1 MNSERRSLSSYKSW
15 LVPVLICTAIAFALA
30 LGTPAAATET
40 AGTDVIE
47 AETME
52 EFIDLTAPDLE
63 EAAEQAAADYAA
75 DEQNAADPQ
84 NGPTDQQQ
92 TDPQNG
98 PEDQQDTDVDLSDYV
113 LKRILVDVPLQSF
126 YGAESAVEYE
136 DETVLTF
143 ATEADTKSAYEALCA
158 EFGAEHVLLD
168 GLMSLDDDPAA
179 AGEPETGGEA
189 GSGGDPENSGEPGTG
204 GDPNTG
210 GDPENSGEAGTGDDP
225 NTGGDPEPTQP
236 TFHGWGAEYMGMQ
249 YMLARYEAGFD
260 QGDPEQAGS
269 DEADPNTSGSDQA
282 DPNQSD
288 PEQPDQGDP
297 NAGDPDQPDPVT
309 IAVLDSG
316 IYPEHEIF
324 DGVTISES
332 SRNFVPGSNRKV
344 DPANYIDDYK
354 LTGHG
359 TAVCGIIAESIPKD
373 RIELMVIKLADKNG
387 ISSALLMKQ
396 GVDYAREHG
405 ADVINMSLSG
415 NYHNPE
421 RTAIVEETFAEAAGQ
436 GVIICASSGN
446 NRQNMDNADVY
457 MFPSESPSVICVG
470 AINKNET
477 LYSGSN
483 YGSRLDFVGPGSQLE
498 VASRA
503 AGDGYYTTQGTSFSC
518 PYIAACAGYLKLDR
532 AEHSM
537 LSARDL
543 MMRIAAEHAKAGQ
556 SAATSNAGETGH
568 NEAASTS
575 SSGAA
580 AANEAASTSSS
591 GAAATDPEAA
601 TQKPAHHMKFGYGAP
616 AFAENTVL
624 GAAVPYSELTAKTT
638 ATSYTYSGKAKT
650 PKLAVTYDGL
660 ATRGFDIEYL
670 TDSTAI
676 GTHKAKVTLK
686 GCFTETL
693 SAEASYR
700 IIPAKPSITKVKIT
714 KPRSAKKPRKAT
726 VIWSK
731 GQKYYQLQL
740 SRKSSFSTK
749 KTWKTTLRKKTVKG
763 LKRGKTYYLRVRT
776 GASVDGEMYW
786 SAWSK
791 TRKIKIK

>member
-1 MNSERRSLSSYKSW
+1 MDSERRSLSSYKSW

-168 GLMSLDDDPAA
+168 GLMSLDNDPAA

-189 GSGGDPENSGEPGTG
+189 GSGGDPEGES
-204 GDPNTG
+204 DPTTG
-210 GDPENSGEAGTGDDP
+210 GDPENSGEPGTGDDP
-225 NTGGDPEPTQP
+225 NTGGDLEPTQP

-249 YMLARYEAGFD
+249 YMLARYEGGSD
-260 QGDPEQAGS
+260 QGDPDTGS
-269 DEADPNTSGSDQA
+269 SDQTDPNTA
-282 DPNQSD
+282 DLTQS
-288 PEQPDQGDP
+288 
-297 NAGDPDQPDPVT
+297 DPVT

-421 RTAIVEETFAEAAGQ
+421 RTAIVEETFAEAAAQ

-503 AGDGYYTTQGTSFSC
+503 SNNGYYTTQGTSFSC

-556 SAATSNAGETGH
+556 AASTSNAGETGA

-700 IIPAKPSITKVKIT
+700 IIPAKPAFTKVKIT

-726 VIWSK
+726 VTWSK

-740 SRKSSFSTK
+740 SRKSRFSTK
-749 KTWKTTLRKKTVKG
+749 KTWSTTKCKKTVKG